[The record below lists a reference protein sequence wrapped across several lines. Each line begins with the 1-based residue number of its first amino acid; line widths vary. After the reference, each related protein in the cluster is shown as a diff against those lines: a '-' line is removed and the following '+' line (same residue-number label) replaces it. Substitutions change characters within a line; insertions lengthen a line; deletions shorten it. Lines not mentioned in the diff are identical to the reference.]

1 MLEIPTVLSKIRE
14 MKMKRLYVVLFA
26 LLTSL
31 LPLQMSSATVGP
43 DTTCSVPTYL
53 EISNSG
59 TDVVVSKGVQYFY
72 MNGLT
77 KDNSGL
83 PVAINSS
90 QTIYNSKLGCY
101 VYKNQNYFTDYSLVT
116 VGKTAA
122 AKNVFSFKTKNSA
135 VNISQIQLVIC
146 DPSKCNQTF
155 VKRVDFKSTQKASI
169 GYDEIPYKRVVSKT
183 GKVSYQQYKLLTI
196 QVYYFDANNISNK
209 YPSEPYPD
217 MYQYPLG

>member
-1 MLEIPTVLSKIRE
+1 
-14 MKMKRLYVVLFA
+14 MKRLYVVLFA

-31 LPLQMSSATVGP
+31 LPVQMANASVGP
-43 DTTCSVPTYL
+43 DTTCSVPTL
-53 EISNSG
+53 EIPNSG

-77 KDNSGL
+77 KDNSAL
-83 PVAINSS
+83 PVAMNSS
-90 QTIYNSKLGCY
+90 QTIYSSKLGCY
-101 VYKNQNYFTDYSLVT
+101 VYKNQNYITDYSLVT
-116 VGKTAA
+116 VGKGAS
-122 AKNVFSFKTKNSA
+122 AKRLFSFKTNNSN
-135 VNISQIQLVIC
+135 VNISQIQVVIC
-146 DPSKCNQTF
+146 DPSKCNKTF

-169 GYDEIPYKRVVSKT
+169 GYDEIPYKRVVSKA

-209 YPSEPYPD
+209 YPSEPYTD